1 MSRLLLL
8 ALLMLPLSGLA
19 QAVYRTTD
27 AQGNVVF
34 TDSPPANATPAD
46 RVEIRPT
53 NTVQP
58 PQIPPRPVSEN
69 TPNAEAEVA
78 AYILNITEPVNETTI
93 PMGPGNFSVS
103 VNVSPTL
110 QGAENLQLFLD
121 GAPQGKPQRASTWSL
136 TNVYR
141 GQHDLTV
148 GVIDGSGKTLAISPP
163 VRVFVQ
169 RPSLNSPSRS
179 TPPAKPKPP
188 RPQPINN

>member
-8 ALLMLPLSGLA
+8 ALLLLPLSGLA

-58 PQIPPRPVSEN
+58 PQIPPRPASEN

-78 AYILNITEPVNETTI
+78 AYTLTITEPANETTI

-103 VNVSPTL
+103 VNVSPAL
-110 QGAENLQLFLD
+110 QRRRESAVIYGR
-121 GAPQGKPQRASTWSL
+121 GAPGRTTTCLDVEPDQC
-136 TNVYR
+136 V
-141 GQHDLTV
+141 
-148 GVIDGSGKTLAISPP
+148 
-163 VRVFVQ
+163 
-169 RPSLNSPSRS
+169 SRS
-179 TPPAKPKPP
+179 A
-188 RPQPINN
+188 RSHCRGYR

>member
-8 ALLMLPLSGLA
+8 ALLLLPLGGVA

-78 AYILNITEPVNETTI
+78 AYTLTITEPANETTI

-103 VNVSPTL
+103 VNVSPAL
-110 QGAENLQLFLD
+110 RGAENLLLFVN
-121 GAPQGKPQRASTWSL
+121 GAPQGEPQRASTWSL

-148 GVIDGSGKTLAISPP
+148 GVIDDSGKTLAISPP

-169 RPSLNSPSRS
+169 RPSINSPSRS
-179 TPPAKPKPP
+179 TPPARPKPP